1 MVLDES
7 LGDIFWNVVG
17 LGSVIEVV
25 VCQVLRI
32 EIAVKNGLNT
42 FVSDDG
48 IEGASMRGR
57 NIRII

>member
-48 IEGASMRGR
+48 MLHVWL
-57 NIRII
+57 

>member
-1 MVLDES
+1 M
-7 LGDIFWNVVG
+7 G